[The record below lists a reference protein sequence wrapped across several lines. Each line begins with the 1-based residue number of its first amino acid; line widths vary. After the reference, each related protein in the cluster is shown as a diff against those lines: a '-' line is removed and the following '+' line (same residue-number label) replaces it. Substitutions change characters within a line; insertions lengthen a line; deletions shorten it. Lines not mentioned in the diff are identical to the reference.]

1 MLGVRDKNCKI
12 CYKYEVFAN
21 AEFKQFTKFHFAD
34 NDTLIDRVMIPLF
47 SRYCPPSLQDKRSNI
62 CGS

>member
-21 AEFKQFTKFHFAD
+21 AEFKQFTKFHFTD
-34 NDTLIDRVMIPLF
+34 NDT
-47 SRYCPPSLQDKRSNI
+47 Y
-62 CGS
+62 